1 MVSERRFIDQIHDND
16 LHSTRLEAF
25 TFDKSCSGSRP
36 LCSAHFTAP
45 HSCLQCL
52 QQPWSPLPPTGN
64 IQQAF
69 QILLQMPRHYCC
81 SCRAPLHTTDGL
93 GECVSCLGE
102 CHAKTALTE
111 SPCSHSKNMS
121 LASLRSQIAFFIRG
135 KDEPVR
141 LLLSSLWQ

>member
-1 MVSERRFIDQIHDND
+1 MTTIFTLRDSKPSPLTSPAVDQD
-16 LHSTRLEAF
+16 LSARLTSLLPIAAF
-25 TFDKSCSGSRP
+25 SVCSNRGLSG
-36 LCSAHFTAP
+36 
-45 HSCLQCL
+45 
-52 QQPWSPLPPTGN
+52 PLPPTGN

>member
-1 MVSERRFIDQIHDND
+1 MTTIFTLRDSKPSPLTSPAVDQD
-16 LHSTRLEAF
+16 LSARLTSLLPIAAF
-25 TFDKSCSGSRP
+25 SVCSSRG
-36 LCSAHFTAP
+36 LSD
-45 HSCLQCL
+45 
-52 QQPWSPLPPTGN
+52 PLPPTGN

-69 QILLQMPRHYCC
+69 QILLQMPCHYCC

-93 GECVSCLGE
+93 GECVPCLGE